1 VLGVFGV
8 YDWVLLGIV
17 VFSLLINSV
26 CFLVVFS
33 YFHQINAEMSNASLN
48 FQQSNQSIAEA
59 IVSLGSLLDDLDEV
73 SGDLVRPPAM
83 GDVLAQGL
91 QMLMM
96 SKFQQMLPQGMPD
109 LGNMFKDQ
117 RETQHSSWPSVDPNQ
132 NHDQSI
138 KEHLN

>member
-1 VLGVFGV
+1 M
-8 YDWVLLGIV
+8 
-17 VFSLLINSV
+17 
-26 CFLVVFS
+26 VVFS